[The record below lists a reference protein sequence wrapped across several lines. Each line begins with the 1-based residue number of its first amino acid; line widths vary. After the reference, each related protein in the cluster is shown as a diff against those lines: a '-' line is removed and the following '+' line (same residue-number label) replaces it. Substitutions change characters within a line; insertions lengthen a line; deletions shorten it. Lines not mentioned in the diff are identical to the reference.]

1 MFTPWVPPAPTFGF
15 PVLASVT
22 VTLLAAAF
30 ILICLF
36 MMLVILIQK
45 PKGGGLSGAFGG
57 AGGGETSFVG
67 ARVGDF
73 LTWLTVG
80 CFVAFLLLA
89 MFLTWTI
96 NPTELAAKQAELDEA
111 DTTMETAAPE
121 STAPPIETPGTD
133 GPTGPVEQAVDL
145 ITDPG
150 SDPGSDDAAPVTEG
164 DAAPTEATT
173 DETDSDEPVTPG
185 EAIDDE

>member
-1 MFTPWVPPAPTFGF
+1 MTTFAPL
-15 PVLASVT
+15 LASLAVSF
-22 VTLLAAAF
+22 LAAAF
-30 ILICLF
+30 VFVCLF

-57 AGGGETSFVG
+57 AGGGESSFVG

-96 NPTELAAKQAELDEA
+96 NPTEIRAHDALVEQAEAEEA
-111 DTTMETAAPE
+111 AQLPTADPLLPNDGDAADVP
-121 STAPPIETPGTD
+121 TD
-133 GPTGPVEQAVDL
+133 PVNQAVDL
-145 ITDPG
+145 VDQ
-150 SDPGSDDAAPVTEG
+150 
-164 DAAPTEATT
+164 
-173 DETDSDEPVTPG
+173 DEPATPAAAD
-185 EAIDDE
+185 EAPATE